1 MATKRNENAD
11 RDYLAYDWNAY
22 CAAIADL
29 HLPRFAE
36 IPDIPLY
43 MDQLIGYVGKQME
56 IFALPSEKPL
66 TSSMVNNYVKMRLVP
81 QPEAKRYQPLHV
93 AYLILVCL
101 AKRMYS
107 MSDIERL
114 VAIDV
119 QHRFQVP
126 DVYDRFIEL
135 AGKKKIGEHLSL
147 VHDRES
153 GATNAFAKIVDDRT
167 LSVMPL
173 RYKKYNSA
181 LWIDVFPVDG
191 LGNTRIS
198 AILHYARSAFARELV
213 NACSWRRYSASNTHG
228 ILFEPI
234 RFVLFLLSRVIS
246 PVFLVERIE
255 SINKHRSF
263 DTSGYAGCVSGSYR
277 WKEILK
283 TEAFQN
289 YVDMHFENEEFKCI
303 EQYDLYLKQH
313 YGNYMELP
321 PIDRQQTHH
330 SFSAYRKDY

>member
-1 MATKRNENAD
+1 MRRLTDK
-11 RDYLAYDWNAY
+11 
-22 CAAIADL
+22 
-29 HLPRFAE
+29 E
-36 IPDIPLY
+36 IQETELE
-43 MDQLIGYVGKQME
+43 LLKQ
-56 IFALPSEKPL
+56 FALLCEKNGFRYSLGGGTLLGAIRHKGFIPWDDDVDVMMPRPDYDAFL
-66 TSSMVNNYVKMRLVP
+66 RYCSNNHTPFKLFSH
-81 QPEAKRYQPLHV
+81 EN
-93 AYLILVCL
+93 
-101 AKRMYS
+101 
-107 MSDIERL
+107 E
-114 VAIDV
+114 
-119 QHRFQVP
+119 P
-126 DVYDRFIEL
+126 DYINL
-135 AGKKKIGEHLSL
+135 
-147 VHDRES
+147 
-153 GATNAFAKIVDDRT
+153 FAK
-167 LSVMPL
+167 LSDPETILEDPEISFNVSDL
-173 RYKKYNSA
+173 GVH
-181 LWIDVFPVDG
+181 IDVFPVDG

-198 AILHYARSAFARELV
+198 AMLHYSRSAFARELL
-213 NACSWRRYSASNTHG
+213 NACSWRRYSASDTHG

>member
-1 MATKRNENAD
+1 MTTKRNENAD
-11 RDYLAYDWNAY
+11 HDYLVYDWNAY
-22 CAAIADL
+22 CAAIANL

-135 AGKKKIGEHLSL
+135 FEGSL
-147 VHDRES
+147 
-153 GATNAFAKIVDDRT
+153 RT
-167 LSVMPL
+167 LFCGGSPAGEMGHLTMREEPGSFGLVVADAADITEVDRAYL
-173 RYKKYNSA
+173 VFANS
-181 LWIDVFPVDG
+181 I
-191 LGNTRIS
+191 
-198 AILHYARSAFARELV
+198 
-213 NACSWRRYSASNTHG
+213 ASK
-228 ILFEPI
+228 I
-234 RFVLFLLSRVIS
+234 
-246 PVFLVERIE
+246 
-255 SINKHRSF
+255 
-263 DTSGYAGCVSGSYR
+263 Y
-277 WKEILK
+277 
-283 TEAFQN
+283 
-289 YVDMHFENEEFKCI
+289 I
-303 EQYDLYLKQH
+303 EQMLLNRDH
-313 YGNYMELP
+313 RAE
-321 PIDRQQTHH
+321 
-330 SFSAYRKDY
+330 

>member
-1 MATKRNENAD
+1 MATKRTENQD
-11 RDYLAYDWNAY
+11 CEYLAYDWSAY

-56 IFALPSEKPL
+56 LFALPSEKPL

-107 MSDIERL
+107 MSEIERL

-135 AGKKKIGEHLSL
+135 FEGSL
-147 VHDRES
+147 
-153 GATNAFAKIVDDRT
+153 RT
-167 LSVMPL
+167 LFCGGSPAGEMGHLTMREEPGSFGLVVADAAEITEVDRAYL
-173 RYKKYNSA
+173 VFANS
-181 LWIDVFPVDG
+181 L
-191 LGNTRIS
+191 
-198 AILHYARSAFARELV
+198 
-213 NACSWRRYSASNTHG
+213 ASK
-228 ILFEPI
+228 IYVEQM
-234 RFVLFLLSRVIS
+234 LLNRD
-246 PVFLVERIE
+246 
-255 SINKHRSF
+255 HR
-263 DTSGYAGCVSGSYR
+263 A
-277 WKEILK
+277 E
-283 TEAFQN
+283 
-289 YVDMHFENEEFKCI
+289 
-303 EQYDLYLKQH
+303 
-313 YGNYMELP
+313 
-321 PIDRQQTHH
+321 
-330 SFSAYRKDY
+330 

>member
-1 MATKRNENAD
+1 MATKRTENQD
-11 RDYLAYDWNAY
+11 CEYLAYDWSAY

-56 IFALPSEKPL
+56 LFALPSEKPL

-107 MSDIERL
+107 MSEIERI

-135 AGKKKIGEHLSL
+135 FEGSL
-147 VHDRES
+147 
-153 GATNAFAKIVDDRT
+153 RT
-167 LSVMPL
+167 LFCGGSPAGEMGHLTMREEPGSFGLVVADAAEITEVDRAYL
-173 RYKKYNSA
+173 VFANS
-181 LWIDVFPVDG
+181 L
-191 LGNTRIS
+191 
-198 AILHYARSAFARELV
+198 
-213 NACSWRRYSASNTHG
+213 ASK
-228 ILFEPI
+228 IYVEQM
-234 RFVLFLLSRVIS
+234 LLNRD
-246 PVFLVERIE
+246 
-255 SINKHRSF
+255 HR
-263 DTSGYAGCVSGSYR
+263 A
-277 WKEILK
+277 E
-283 TEAFQN
+283 
-289 YVDMHFENEEFKCI
+289 
-303 EQYDLYLKQH
+303 
-313 YGNYMELP
+313 
-321 PIDRQQTHH
+321 
-330 SFSAYRKDY
+330 

>member
-135 AGKKKIGEHLSL
+135 FEGSLRALFCGGSPAGEMGHLTMRKEPGSFSL
-147 VHDRES
+147 VVEDATEITEVDR
-153 GATNAFAKIVDDRT
+153 AYLVFANSLASKI
-167 LSVMPL
+167 
-173 RYKKYNSA
+173 Y
-181 LWIDVFPVDG
+181 
-191 LGNTRIS
+191 
-198 AILHYARSAFARELV
+198 
-213 NACSWRRYSASNTHG
+213 
-228 ILFEPI
+228 
-234 RFVLFLLSRVIS
+234 
-246 PVFLVERIE
+246 
-255 SINKHRSF
+255 
-263 DTSGYAGCVSGSYR
+263 
-277 WKEILK
+277 
-283 TEAFQN
+283 
-289 YVDMHFENEEFKCI
+289 I
-303 EQYDLYLKQH
+303 EQMLLNRDHRAQ
-313 YGNYMELP
+313 
-321 PIDRQQTHH
+321 
-330 SFSAYRKDY
+330 